1 MSEFSVG
8 SDEGYLRGKPYRDTA
23 AAFRGLSEEL
33 SGIVR
38 TRPAQLSPA
47 HGVDCFAEDLDGL
60 VLMLQRIADKLD
72 EAGHRASEHA
82 PA

>member
-1 MSEFSVG
+1 MSEFSVDL
-8 SDEGYLRGKPYRDTA
+8 DEEYRRGKPYRDTA

-38 TRPAQLSPA
+38 THPTQPSPV
-47 HGVDCFAEDLDGL
+47 HGEDCFVEGLDGL
-60 VLMLQRIADKLD
+60 VLLLQRIADKLD
-72 EAGHRASEHA
+72 QAGLRASEHA